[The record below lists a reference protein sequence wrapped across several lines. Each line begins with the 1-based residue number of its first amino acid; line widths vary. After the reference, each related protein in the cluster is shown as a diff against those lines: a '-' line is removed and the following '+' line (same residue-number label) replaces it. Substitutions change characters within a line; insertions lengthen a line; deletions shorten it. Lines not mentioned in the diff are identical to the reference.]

1 MESLYSVKLGKLIEE
16 FHLEVLRGGA
26 HYESRAIHTEDVNRP
41 GLQLTGFFDY
51 FDPKRLQVIG
61 RVETTYLS
69 GLTTEERRQ
78 RFEELLRHDIPALII
93 SRGMEPY
100 PECMEMAEKYDRTI
114 LRSQD
119 TTSVLMSTIIA
130 SLKVYLSPRITR
142 HGVLVDVYGE
152 GVLLLGE
159 SGVGKSE
166 TAIELV
172 KRGHRLIA
180 DDAVEIKR
188 TAAKRLVGTAPE
200 LIRHYIELRG
210 IGVID
215 VRRLF
220 GMSAVKDE
228 AEIDMVINLEQWKDG
243 AMYDRLGLENLYTTI
258 LDVQVPALTVP
269 VKPGRNLAVIVE
281 VAAMNNRHKKMGYNA
296 ALEFTKQINQHFDQ
310 AMSTQLQQEN

>member
-1 MESLYSVKLGKLIEE
+1 MESLYTVKLGELIKK
-16 FHLEVLRGGA
+16 FNLEVIRGAEG
-26 HYESRAIHTEDVNRP
+26 YEDQAICTEDVNRP

-51 FDPKRLQVIG
+51 FDPHRLQVIG
-61 RVETTYLS
+61 KVEDTYLS
-69 GLTTEERRQ
+69 GLTPDQRRES
-78 RFEELLRHDIPALII
+78 FELLLSQDIPALII
-93 SRGMEPY
+93 SRGIDPY
-100 PECMEMAEKYDRTI
+100 PECMEMAEKYDRTV

-130 SLKVYLSPRITR
+130 SLKSYLAPRITR
-142 HGVLVDVYGE
+142 HGVLVEVYGE

-180 DDAVEIKR
+180 DDAVEIKQ
-188 TAAKRLVGTAPE
+188 TVTGGLMGTVPE

-220 GMSAVKDE
+220 GMSAVKEE

-243 AMYDRLGLENLYTTI
+243 AMYDRLGLESLYTTI
-258 LDVQVPALTVP
+258 LDVQVPSLTIP
-269 VKPGRNLAVIVE
+269 VKPGRNLAVIIE

-296 ALEFTKQINQHFDQ
+296 ALEFTKQINEHFDQ
-310 AMSTQLQQEN
+310 AMSAQLGDN